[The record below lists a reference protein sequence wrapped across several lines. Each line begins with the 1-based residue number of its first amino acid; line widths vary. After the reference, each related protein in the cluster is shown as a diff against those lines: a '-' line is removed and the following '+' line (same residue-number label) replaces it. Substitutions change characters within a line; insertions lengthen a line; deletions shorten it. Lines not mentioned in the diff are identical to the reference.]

1 MTGAIEIPGK
11 LVVTWGGKPAGEAW
25 LARLPGLIDQYRRRW
40 SLTLGTP
47 FDKGICSW
55 AAPATTAAGTD
66 VVLKIGMPHMEAM
79 DEIAAMRFWAGNP
92 TAQLID
98 ADEADNT
105 LLLERCVP
113 GTSLRA
119 LPEPEQ
125 DVVIAGLLRR
135 LWRRPVAPH
144 PFRKLSVMA
153 QHWIAATLKDA
164 DRWPDQALTREG
176 LRLMEELARPT
187 PDDVLLATDLHA
199 GNVLAAQREPWL
211 VIDPKPFIGD
221 PAYDATQHLFNGPE
235 RMRADPRGTVRRF
248 AELLGVD
255 PLRARL
261 WTFARLAAEPRD
273 DWTRPNDVAR
283 ALAP

>member
-1 MTGAIEIPGK
+1 MTGAIEITGK
-11 LVVTWGGKPAGEAW
+11 LRATWGGNPAGKAW
-25 LARLPGLIDQYRRRW
+25 LARLPGLIDEYRRRW
-40 SLTLGTP
+40 SLTLGAP

-55 AAPATTAAGTD
+55 AAPATTASGAD

-113 GTSLRA
+113 GSSLHV

-125 DVVIAGLLRR
+125 DIVIAGLLRR
-135 LWRRPVAPH
+135 LWRRPAGPH

-153 QHWIAATLKDA
+153 QHWVASSLKDA
-164 DRWPDQALTREG
+164 DRWPDPVLTRQG
-176 LRLMEELARPT
+176 LQLMEELARPT
-187 PDDVLLATDLHA
+187 PHDVLLATDLHA
-199 GNVLAAQREPWL
+199 GNVLAARREPWL

-221 PAYDATQHLFNGPE
+221 PAYDATQHLLNCE
-235 RMRADPRGTVRRF
+235 DRMKADPRGTVRRF

-255 PLRARL
+255 PQRARL

-273 DWTRPNDVAR
+273 DWTRSNDVAR